1 MCVCVCAHAHLY
13 VHACVLCGQQLTQSS
28 PIHPPH
34 PLSEV
39 PEPVRRIEVWLDDAH
54 WSLTQDDGQLQVA
67 DIRLTNFR

>member
-1 MCVCVCAHAHLY
+1 MWESPCVCVCVCGVVCVY
-13 VHACVLCGQQLTQSS
+13 VCDQLTQMT
-28 PIHPPH
+28 PHPPH